1 MSSTDILDIEYKVT
15 PFFSSLHRREGS
27 ELCLGRVS
35 AGAHVLHANS
45 AYDLHW
51 SHCHTGRV
59 ALCGHQVSP
68 WQPLLIRMIDQLDF
82 AYLLPTNP
90 CLTGASIVNNTAAMW
105 LLLLLPFLCSK
116 LFPSLIHRHP
126 NGSCANFLLAHSRE
140 AIIFPFIIS
149 PILCLPTY
157 FVFKVRETLEISTR
171 EHEAMYHVYFDT
183 NSMLFR

>member
-1 MSSTDILDIEYKVT
+1 MPGPCICWCTCSSRKFCTRSPLV
-15 PFFSSLHRREGS
+15 SLSHWPCGVMWPSGESMAATSYSHDRPIG
-27 ELCLGRVS
+27 LCLPTS
-35 AGAHVLHANS
+35 N
-45 AYDLHW
+45 
-51 SHCHTGRV
+51 
-59 ALCGHQVSP
+59 
-68 WQPLLIRMIDQLDF
+68 
-82 AYLLPTNP
+82 LPTNP

>member
-1 MSSTDILDIEYKVT
+1 
-15 PFFSSLHRREGS
+15 
-27 ELCLGRVS
+27 
-35 AGAHVLHANS
+35 
-45 AYDLHW
+45 
-51 SHCHTGRV
+51 
-59 ALCGHQVSP
+59 
-68 WQPLLIRMIDQLDF
+68 
-82 AYLLPTNP
+82 
-90 CLTGASIVNNTAAMW
+90 MW